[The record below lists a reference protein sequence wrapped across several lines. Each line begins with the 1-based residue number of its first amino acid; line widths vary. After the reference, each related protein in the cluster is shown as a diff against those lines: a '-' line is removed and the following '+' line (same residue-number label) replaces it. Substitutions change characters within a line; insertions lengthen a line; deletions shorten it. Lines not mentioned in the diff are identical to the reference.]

1 MVHAG
6 PKIYGRK
13 ALSDPQHDP
22 QHDPQRLLRLSLGAN
37 AGFSFLSGMAFVLA
51 SSPLALAIGWT
62 TSWVLVVLGV
72 GLLGF
77 SAGLGWLCSRET
89 IPLAPATVIVWCD
102 AAWVAVTIPFVFMV
116 EIGRTGELAAI
127 AFAYVVLGFSILQYL
142 GIRRIRAESS

>member
-1 MVHAG
+1 
-6 PKIYGRK
+6 
-13 ALSDPQHDP
+13 LSDPQHVP
-22 QHDPQRLLRLSLGAN
+22 QDDPQRLLRLSLGGN

-89 IPLAPATVIVWCD
+89 IPLAPAKVIVWCD
-102 AAWVAVTIPFVFMV
+102 AAWVAATIPFVFMV
-116 EIGRTGELAAI
+116 EMSRMGVGRDCYCLCGAWV
-127 AFAYVVLGFSILQYL
+127 FGRPVSGYSSVSPVGFS
-142 GIRRIRAESS
+142 

>member
-1 MVHAG
+1 LVG
-6 PKIYGRK
+6 
-13 ALSDPQHDP
+13 
-22 QHDPQRLLRLSLGAN
+22 N
-37 AGFSFLSGMAFVLA
+37 AGFSFLSGMAFALA
-51 SSPLALAIGWT
+51 SSPLALAIRWT
-62 TSWVLVVLGV
+62 TSWGLVALGV

-116 EIGRTGELAAI
+116 EISRTGELAAI
-127 AFAYVVLGFSILQYL
+127 AFAYVVLGFSVVQYL

>member
-1 MVHAG
+1 M
-6 PKIYGRK
+6 
-13 ALSDPQHDP
+13 SDP
-22 QHDPQRLLRLSLGAN
+22 QHDPQRLLRLSLVGN
-37 AGFSFLSGMAFVLA
+37 AGFSFLSGMAFALA
-51 SSPLALAIGWT
+51 SSPLALAIRWT
-62 TSWVLVVLGV
+62 TSWGLVALGV

-127 AFAYVVLGFSILQYL
+127 AFAYVVLGFSVLQYL
-142 GIRRIRAESS
+142 GIRRIRADSS